1 MPAGESKDR
10 AKTRERF
17 NEVFKKYSDSDKKKS
32 KKKRPEAQEEILLQT
47 LKKRLDLEKLL
58 EQEVQQ
64 NIYDPE
70 QEVQQ
75 NIYDPEQEERGGGK
89 GAKRKSKKGKGR
101 GDKEAKE
108 AEDKL
113 LQEYQLQIAQQ
124 ETKTQEEEEERS
136 VKTKEE
142 EEERRSVK
150 PKEEEEERR
159 SVKPKEETQN
169 VSLNNDAP
177 PAQVFDDSL
186 VLGVFVHRTDG
197 LQSDLLVSHPMVKVH
212 VVEERSGKYVRK
224 EDSHR
229 PVSSFYEQ
237 QNVEHVLPIIT
248 QPFDFKKNKSI
259 IPEWREQIIFNE
271 RFGYFLQ
278 ENQEEAP
285 RVILFFEILD
295 FMTMEEARA
304 NAAVDPERGFRK
316 IAWAFL
322 KVLPWGPLVGTNGVL
337 NIDSKLRLQ
346 LFCPPARAKRTPGSI
361 EVFEW
366 WSKFPRNKYSS
377 TLYVTVKGIAL
388 PEHVRYTDQEYFWIC
403 ANEAV

>member
-1 MPAGESKDR
+1 
-10 AKTRERF
+10 
-17 NEVFKKYSDSDKKKS
+17 
-32 KKKRPEAQEEILLQT
+32 
-47 LKKRLDLEKLL
+47 
-58 EQEVQQ
+58 EVQQ

-75 NIYDPEQEERGGGK
+75 NIYDPEQESRRSRREKLLIHRREEEGREPRGR
-89 GAKRKSKKGKGR
+89 AEGKGR

-159 SVKPKEETQN
+159 SVKPKEERR
-169 VSLNNDAP
+169 S
-177 PAQVFDDSL
+177 
-186 VLGVFVHRTDG
+186 
-197 LQSDLLVSHPMVKVH
+197 SDLLVSHPMVKVH
-212 VVEERSGKYVRK
+212 VVEERREPSPCLLVLRA
-224 EDSHR
+224 E
-229 PVSSFYEQ
+229 
-237 QNVEHVLPIIT
+237 NVEHVLPIIT

-259 IPEWREQIIFNE
+259 IPEWREQIISTSASGTSC
-271 RFGYFLQ
+271 R
-278 ENQEEAP
+278 
-285 RVILFFEILD
+285 R
-295 FMTMEEARA
+295 TRRS
-304 NAAVDPERGFRK
+304 AAT
-316 IAWAFL
+316 
-322 KVLPWGPLVGTNGVL
+322 VLPH
-337 NIDSKLRLQ
+337 R
-346 LFCPPARAKRTPGSI
+346 PGQADPWQHRG
-361 EVFEW
+361 FEW

-403 ANEAV
+403 ANEAVYHIQYMMLQVDPCM